1 MRQTFPRR
9 HKLRLPD
16 FDYSS
21 EGLYFVTICT
31 HRRIHLFGNIA
42 NGIMILSDVGKI
54 VDEIW
59 SAMFRWAE
67 DAQTWI
73 IMPNHLHGVVAIP
86 DADEAA
92 RKPLGRMIAAFKTVS
107 TRRIRELRATP
118 DRAVWQR
125 YFYEHIIRSDRSLE
139 RIIAYIQDNPIRW
152 GEDPENPAVA
162 MRTKAIGGF

>member
-1 MRQTFPRR
+1 
-9 HKLRLPD
+9 
-16 FDYSS
+16 
-21 EGLYFVTICT
+21 
-31 HRRIHLFGNIA
+31 
-42 NGIMILSDVGKI
+42 MILRDAGRI

-59 SAMFRWAE
+59 SGMFRWAG

-107 TRRIRELRATP
+107 TRRIHELRPTP
-118 DRAVWQR
+118 DRAIWQR

-139 RIIAYIQDNPIRW
+139 RILGYIHDNPSRW
-152 GEDPENPAVA
+152 REDPENPKTT
-162 MRTKAIGGF
+162 MRTKAV